1 MLEKWV
7 ENDEQYM
14 IIQGK
19 LRDKMRTSGQEI
31 KRVQGSLSFSPFILE
46 YVIKLRYHGYVA
58 KTYLTK

>member
-1 MLEKWV
+1 V

-14 IIQGK
+14 IIHGK

-31 KRVQGSLSFSPFILE
+31 KRVQGSLSFCPFILE
-46 YVIKLRYHGYVA
+46 YVFKLRYHGYVA

>member
-46 YVIKLRYHGYVA
+46 YVFKLRYHG
-58 KTYLTK
+58 